1 MKMKKLTILMIA
13 VIAIGIFALPTTL
26 SIGAGQHKFLQA
38 GTTAGGQTALV
49 DFCNQCHS
57 TDTIKSGEIDQSDN
71 NLYYGTPDASKIHS
85 SLFAPDAGGCASC
98 HAIDGGY
105 AQVVGGVRDPAN
117 KVQHAAALP
126 SCLKCHT
133 AGPDLATKDVMLELN
148 AVTEV
153 HKDFKTEADDDIQCI
168 GCHTAVT
175 KSGSVTYTYSPAVKI
190 NGLTI
195 GTP

>member
-13 VIAIGIFALPTTL
+13 VIAIGFFALPTML

-38 GTTAGGQTALV
+38 GTTANGQTDLV
-49 DFCNQCHS
+49 VFCNQCHS
-57 TDTIKSGEIDQSDN
+57 TDTLKSSEIDQSDT
-71 NLYYGTPDASKIHS
+71 NLYYGTPDTSKIHS
-85 SLFAPDAGGCASC
+85 SLFAPGGGGCAAC
-98 HAIDGGY
+98 HSIDGGY
-105 AQVVGGVRDPAN
+105 AQEVGGVRNPVN
-117 KVQHAAALP
+117 KIQHAAALP

-133 AGPDLATKDVMLELN
+133 AGDNLATKDVMLELN

-153 HKDFKTEADDDIQCI
+153 HRNFKTSADDDIQCI

-175 KSGSVTYTYSPAVKI
+175 KSGSVSYTYSPAVTT